1 MAWPLSVTSGG
12 TVQNESRR
20 FSGMSFKNL
29 AIKLRSSKCFGE
41 GILLLKSMWT
51 MRFREGFGGMQRD
64 VALRGL
70 RVDGRQVSV
79 LEVLHDLLGQL
90 RQHGLG
96 QGLLG
101 GLQARGADTGLRT
114 AAGDPPRWR
123 LGCPQRQAFV

>member
-1 MAWPLSVTSGG
+1 MLPGAG

-29 AIKLRSSKCFGE
+29 AVKLGSTKCFGE
-41 GILLLKSMWT
+41 GSLLLKACGT
-51 MRFREGFGGMQRD
+51 CAFGSMQRAKPD
-64 VALRGL
+64 RALRGL

-90 RQHGLG
+90 RQHSFG

-101 GLQARGADTGLRT
+101 RLQARGDRPQRKNGRRRPTEQT
-114 AAGDPPRWR
+114 R
-123 LGCPQRQAFV
+123 LGCP